1 MKIDRVTR
9 LFAAWI
15 ACFAI
20 LAAMLVPAMTHLL
33 PTAAASTAAMAD
45 ICSSGGGMLAAATD
59 KGAAPAAP
67 ADKGMHGEH
76 CQYCFAQA
84 DATALPPGVPLT
96 LAPAS
101 ALDLQATLFYQSPG
115 PLFIWAPAQSR
126 APPAPHPITA

>member
-1 MKIDRVTR
+1 MRIDRVTR

-45 ICSSGGGMLAAATD
+45 ICSSGGMLAAAID

-67 ADKGMHGEH
+67 ADKRMHGEH
-76 CQYCFAQA
+76 CQYCFSQA
-84 DATALPPGVPLT
+84 DATALPPGVALT
-96 LAPAS
+96 LAPAG
-101 ALDLQATLFYQSPG
+101 ALTLQATPFYQSPG

>member
-33 PTAAASTAAMAD
+33 PTAAASTTAMAD
-45 ICSSGGGMLAAATD
+45 ICSSGGAMLAAAVD

-67 ADKGMHGEH
+67 ADKRMHGEH
-76 CQYCFAQA
+76 CQYCYAQA

-96 LAPAS
+96 LAPVG
-101 ALDLQATLFYQSPG
+101 ALTLQATLFYQSPG

-126 APPAPHPITA
+126 APPTPQLITA

>member
-33 PTAAASTAAMAD
+33 PTTAASTAAMAE
-45 ICSSGGGMLAAATD
+45 ICSSGGGMLATAID
-59 KGAAPAAP
+59 KGDAPAAP

-76 CQYCFAQA
+76 CQYCYAQV
-84 DATALPPGVPLT
+84 DATALPAGLPLT
-96 LAPAS
+96 LAPAG
-101 ALDLQATLFYQSPG
+101 ALTLPATLFYQSPG